1 MIVPLTVSEG
11 SGDSVAVVD
20 GVEETDGEDEVLRRA
35 VAERVRVGD
44 IVKVEVRE
52 EIGQVVGER
61 LLELEGE
68 EV

>member
-20 GVEETDGEDEVLRRA
+20 GVEETDGEGEVLRRA

-44 IVKVEVRE
+44 TVKVAVRE